1 MTRKEMIER
10 IDTLEN
16 KIAKI
21 WFKNNWTN
29 RDRDEL
35 DILNRE
41 LRELRKITGIKNNE
55 VCFL

>member
-1 MTRKEMIER
+1 MIER